1 MMRYL
6 LTVMA
11 LVLALPALGKD
22 IPNSSHTTE
31 NLTKIILGHW
41 VEWCMEFDKEL
52 NEGVE
57 LEGYSFEAN
66 LDENVYQIQLT
77 PEGKM
82 GTVLIANFSCTN
94 KSVGLC
100 GSGGCHQYIMADGK
114 IFERHGH
121 RPYSVTDQNQTF
133 IILPKHGLN
142 CSLSNNGQVY
152 GADACYHI
160 AIWDEAHSAFRSMGN
175 QLPLSELS
183 PE

>member
-1 MMRYL
+1 MMKYL

-22 IPNSSHTTE
+22 IPNSPHTTE

-57 LEGYSFEAN
+57 LEAYSFEAN
-66 LDENVYQIQLT
+66 LDENIYQIQLT

-94 KSVGLC
+94 SRGLC

-121 RPYSVTDQNQTF
+121 RPYSITNQKQNF
-133 IILPKHGLN
+133 IILPSSGGL
-142 CSLSNNGQVY
+142 CSWSNGEGLG
-152 GADACYHI
+152 GASTCNQI
-160 AIWDEAHSAFRSMGN
+160 AVWDDDYSSFISMDN

>member
-1 MMRYL
+1 M
-6 LTVMA
+6 
-11 LVLALPALGKD
+11 
-22 IPNSSHTTE
+22 
-31 NLTKIILGHW
+31 
-41 VEWCMEFDKEL
+41 EWCKEFDIEM

-66 LDENVYQIQLT
+66 LDENTYQLQLT

-82 GTVLIANFSCTN
+82 GTVIIANFSCTN

-100 GSGGCHQYIMADGK
+100 GSGGCHQYIMTDGK
-114 IFERHGH
+114 IFERHGY

-160 AIWDEAHSAFRSMGN
+160 AIWDDTHSAFRSVDN

>member
-1 MMRYL
+1 MMKYL

-22 IPNSSHTTE
+22 IPNSPHTTE
-31 NLTKIILGHW
+31 KLTKIILGHW

-66 LDENVYQIQLT
+66 LDENTYQLQLT

-121 RPYSVTDQNQTF
+121 RPYSITNQNQTF
-133 IILPKHGLN
+133 IILPSSGGL
-142 CSLSNNGQVY
+142 CSWSNGEGLG
-152 GADACYHI
+152 GASTCNQI
-160 AIWDEAHSAFRSMGN
+160 AVWDDDHSSFISMDN